1 MLGAHLRLPEHRSIA
16 RRSVPCSFAAM
27 TRSAIMFRATALAL
41 LAGLGACDAARKP
54 GTETNDVVVDT
65 ESEAAWAQYLAN
77 HTFASSYAPRCR
89 PYEPSA
95 IDGLSRRP
103 RVLVTGFG
111 RFLDIRENATGR
123 IIERFLP
130 GLAYPET
137 EPPAPGEIDDPAAQ
151 TSVDSGVV
159 SLPISGE
166 VEVCAMVLPVF
177 WDLAGALVLA
187 ESESF
192 APDLIVMNGVAG
204 YTQPLWLELGAVNEA
219 VGLED
224 GSGVLAAQP
233 DSRILTEIPD
243 GLDARPNLLSWSAV
257 REAAEREV
265 AARSPSLEGERSF
278 GEVLGGVRYAG
289 FPRGSNTYLCNDTTF
304 LVSTVLDHPGHVF
317 RVLEPSHPREGG
329 PTGLDVSTNLDGATL
344 PRVFVHWPS
353 SLTGAHLGDAAAVLG
368 AIVDAQLGAS
378 DAPTRGDPSL
388 AEVW

>member
-1 MLGAHLRLPEHRSIA
+1 MA
-16 RRSVPCSFAAM
+16 
-27 TRSAIMFRATALAL
+27 RSASISHLSSLAL
-41 LAGLGACDAARKP
+41 LAGLAACDAATAP
-54 GTETNDVVVDT
+54 STETNDVVVDT
-65 ESEAAWAQYLAN
+65 ESEAAWAQYVAN
-77 HTFASSYAPRCR
+77 HAFASSYAPRCR

-95 IDGLSRRP
+95 IDDLSRRP

-111 RFLDIRENATGR
+111 RFLNIRENATGR
-123 IIERFLP
+123 ILERFLP

-137 EPPAPGEIDDPAAQ
+137 EPPAPSEVDDPAAQ
-151 TSVDSGVV
+151 TSVESGVV
-159 SLPISGE
+159 ALPRSGE

-177 WDLAGALVLA
+177 WDLAGALLLA
-187 ESESF
+187 EAESF

-224 GSGVLAAQP
+224 GSGVLAALP
-233 DSRILTEIPD
+233 DSPILAEIPD
-243 GLDARPNLLSWSAV
+243 GLDARPNLLSWSEV
-257 REAAEREV
+257 RDAAEREV
-265 AARSPSLEGERSF
+265 AARRDSLEGSRSF

-329 PTGLDVSTNLDGATL
+329 PTGLDVSTSLDGPSL

-353 SLTGAHLGDAAAVLG
+353 SLSGEHLGDAAALLG
-368 AIVDAQLGAS
+368 AIVDAQLSANE
-378 DAPTRGDPSL
+378 APTRGDPSL